1 MKLFTNKKVWSKI
14 IVILIFLL
22 LFQFV
27 SVRPVHATNDTIE
40 FAGKL
45 MSPIMSLVITLSD
58 GVMGLIHSSIMGQDE
73 ALLEIDLD
81 SSVWEILGW
90 VVIGILVVAA
100 CVAFCVLCPGGIAVI
115 IGGVAKI
122 LVAGVIGAAIW
133 SGVSDGLDKVKAASY
148 AKENLP
154 DTLYLPTYTISPE
167 EIFTGK
173 ILLFDVDFFNNSQ
186 IEIKEHKSPR
196 KSKEKDKYLNENNE
210 EVSDAK
216 DAAMDVDYYY
226 YIDDD
231 GKEVKTS
238 KQNMAQ
244 DLRGIISKWYVSLR
258 NIALVGMMIVLIYIG
273 IRMILSTIASD
284 KAKYKQMLQDW
295 FMALLLLF
303 LMHYIM
309 AFSVEI
315 VKKVTDIISTS
326 VGKDGF
332 ISVIPDDEH
341 NKMSKFIE
349 DAGMSDYLQ
358 ESNGVKYLYYPTD
371 MLGFVRIRAELANW
385 GTEYIGYGICFV
397 ILVMFT
403 LFFVFTYIK
412 RVIYM
417 AFLTII
423 APLVAFTYPIDKIK
437 DGSAQGFDKWFK
449 EYIFNL
455 LIQPL
460 HLILYYILITS
471 AFSLASTNIIY
482 SLIALGFMMP
492 AEKLLRG
499 FFGFEK
505 AHTPGLLAGPAGAAL
520 TMSAMN
526 SLANKGKKAL
536 GGGNESN
543 KGNSNNANSSSSD
556 ETRKPRMNES
566 VNEASVYGD
575 SEDNTNSINQKQAG
589 DDINNNNSEQ
599 PLLDAYD
606 EKFGTDEWDASERD
620 AMARE
625 LNSGEENK
633 LSAEEYEDEL
643 RRAGL
648 SEDEI
653 REEMKSFNKQEKDKQ
668 DNNSSIKQ
676 DKLTPYQKPKRK
688 LKAKAKRFARAEGK
702 KLAIKGLNTAKR
714 LPRNSIRFAGNIAGG
729 AIGGTIGLA
738 AGIVSGDPNKAF
750 QYTTA
755 GSAAVKSIVS
765 KYANNIPTIGKIDNA
780 DTKYQE
786 VMNNRRYEDLQR
798 DDYFKEKRKEV
809 KKALKKNFDKEEV
822 DKRMNDGTADRYIE
836 EGISANDMVA
846 AELMRK
852 EDPTLGIDKTIL
864 TVKNANAIG
873 NNYKGPDAKEWEN
886 HLASNIQEK
895 AGRNVDFA
903 KKEAKATMGRIAKYN
918 KVKKSIYK

>member
-1 MKLFTNKKVWSKI
+1 MK
-14 IVILIFLL
+14 
-22 LFQFV
+22 
-27 SVRPVHATNDTIE
+27 DT
-40 FAGKL
+40 AGN
-45 MSPIMSLVITLSD
+45 PI
-58 GVMGLIHSSIMGQDE
+58 QE
-73 ALLEIDLD
+73 
-81 SSVWEILGW
+81 
-90 VVIGILVVAA
+90 
-100 CVAFCVLCPGGIAVI
+100 
-115 IGGVAKI
+115 
-122 LVAGVIGAAIW
+122 
-133 SGVSDGLDKVKAASY
+133 VK
-148 AKENLP
+148 
-154 DTLYLPTYTISPE
+154 
-167 EIFTGK
+167 
-173 ILLFDVDFFNNSQ
+173 
-186 IEIKEHKSPR
+186 
-196 KSKEKDKYLNENNE
+196 
-210 EVSDAK
+210 
-216 DAAMDVDYYY
+216 YYY
-226 YIDDD
+226 YLDDD
-231 GKEVKTS
+231 GEEVKTS
-238 KQNMAQ
+238 KQNMATE
-244 DLRGIISKWYVSLR
+244 LRGTISKWYVTLR
-258 NIALVGMMIVLIYIG
+258 NIALVAMMIILVYIG
-273 IRMILSTIASD
+273 IRMLLSTIASD

-309 AFSVEI
+309 AFSVKI
-315 VKKVTDIISTS
+315 VEKVTDIVDSS
-326 VGKDGF
+326 VDDKQYFSLIPYSEDSGKEKKF
-332 ISVIPDDEH
+332 
-341 NKMSKFIE
+341 KKFIKEAGLE
-349 DAGMSDYLQ
+349 DCYITADGQPTKDADDASGIL
-358 ESNGVKYLYYPTD
+358 YPTNL
-371 MLGFVRIRAELANW
+371 MGYIRIDAELTTF
-385 GTEYIGYGICFV
+385 GTVYIGKALCYF
-397 ILVMFT
+397 ILVLMT
-403 LFFVFTYIK
+403 IYFVFTYLK
-412 RVIYM
+412 RVLYM

-423 APLVAFTYPIDKIK
+423 APLVAVTYPIDKIK
-437 DGSAQGFDKWFK
+437 DGSAQGFDRWFK
-449 EYIFNL
+449 EYVFNL

-460 HLILYYILITS
+460 HLLLYYILVTS
-471 AFSLASTNIIY
+471 AWNLSSTNIIY
-482 SLIALGFMMP
+482 SLVALGFMIP
-492 AEKLLRG
+492 AEKLLRN

-520 TMSAMN
+520 TMNAMN
-526 SLANKGKKAL
+526 SLANRGKKAL
-536 GGGNESN
+536 GGGNGN
-543 KGNSNNANSSSSD
+543 NNGNSNSSSN
-556 ETRKPRMNES
+556 EEARKPRMNES

-688 LKAKAKRFARAEGK
+688 LKARAKRLVRAEGK
-702 KLAIKGLNTAKR
+702 RLAIRGLNTAKR
-714 LPRNSIRFAGNIAGG
+714 LPRNAIRFAGNIAGVTLG
-729 AIGGTIGLA
+729 ASMGLA
-738 AGIVSGDPNKAF
+738 AGVASGDIKETFKYA
-750 QYTTA
+750 TTGATA
-755 GSAAVKSIVS
+755 GKSIVG
-765 KYANNIPTIGKIDNA
+765 KYTNDIPTIGKIDNE

-873 NNYKGPDAKEWEN
+873 DNYKGPDAKEWEN

>member
-1 MKLFTNKKVWSKI
+1 MK
-14 IVILIFLL
+14 
-22 LFQFV
+22 
-27 SVRPVHATNDTIE
+27 DT
-40 FAGKL
+40 AGN
-45 MSPIMSLVITLSD
+45 PI
-58 GVMGLIHSSIMGQDE
+58 QE
-73 ALLEIDLD
+73 
-81 SSVWEILGW
+81 
-90 VVIGILVVAA
+90 
-100 CVAFCVLCPGGIAVI
+100 
-115 IGGVAKI
+115 
-122 LVAGVIGAAIW
+122 
-133 SGVSDGLDKVKAASY
+133 VK
-148 AKENLP
+148 
-154 DTLYLPTYTISPE
+154 
-167 EIFTGK
+167 
-173 ILLFDVDFFNNSQ
+173 
-186 IEIKEHKSPR
+186 
-196 KSKEKDKYLNENNE
+196 
-210 EVSDAK
+210 
-216 DAAMDVDYYY
+216 YYY
-226 YIDDD
+226 YLDDD
-231 GKEVKTS
+231 GEEVKTS
-238 KQNMAQ
+238 KQNMATE
-244 DLRGIISKWYVSLR
+244 LRGTISKWYVTLR
-258 NIALVGMMIVLIYIG
+258 NIALVAMMIILVYIG
-273 IRMILSTIASD
+273 IRMLLSTIASD

-309 AFSVEI
+309 AFSVKI
-315 VKKVTDIISTS
+315 VEKVTDIVDSS
-326 VGKDGF
+326 VDDKQYFSLIPYSEDSGKEKKF
-332 ISVIPDDEH
+332 
-341 NKMSKFIE
+341 KKFIKEAGLE
-349 DAGMSDYLQ
+349 DCYITADGQPTKDADDASGIL
-358 ESNGVKYLYYPTD
+358 YPTNL
-371 MLGFVRIRAELANW
+371 MGYIRIDAELTTF
-385 GTEYIGYGICFV
+385 GTVYIGKALCYF
-397 ILVMFT
+397 ILVLMT
-403 LFFVFTYIK
+403 IYFVFTYLK
-412 RVIYM
+412 RVLYM

-423 APLVAFTYPIDKIK
+423 APLVAVTYPIDKIK
-437 DGSAQGFDKWFK
+437 DGSAQGFDRWFK
-449 EYIFNL
+449 EYVFNL

-460 HLILYYILITS
+460 HLLLYYILVTS
-471 AFSLASTNIIY
+471 AWNLSSTNIIY
-482 SLIALGFMMP
+482 SLVALGFMIP
-492 AEKLLRG
+492 AEKLLRN

-520 TMSAMN
+520 TMNAMN
-526 SLANKGKKAL
+526 SLANRGKKAL
-536 GGGNESN
+536 GGGNGN
-543 KGNSNNANSSSSD
+543 NNGNSNSSSN
-556 ETRKPRMNES
+556 EEARKPRMNES

-688 LKAKAKRFARAEGK
+688 LKARAKRLVRAEGK
-702 KLAIKGLNTAKR
+702 RLAIRGLNTAKR
-714 LPRNSIRFAGNIAGG
+714 LPRNAIRFAGNIAGVTLG
-729 AIGGTIGLA
+729 ASMGLA
-738 AGIVSGDPNKAF
+738 AGVASGDIKETFKYA
-750 QYTTA
+750 TTGATA
-755 GSAAVKSIVS
+755 GKSIVG
-765 KYANNIPTIGKIDNA
+765 KYTNDIPTIGKIDNE

>member
-1 MKLFTNKKVWSKI
+1 MERRYLGAVTSYSDQRI
-14 IVILIFLL
+14 PEDLYI
-22 LFQFV
+22 
-27 SVRPVHATNDTIE
+27 PA
-40 FAGKL
+40 
-45 MSPIMSLVITLSD
+45 ITL
-58 GVMGLIHSSIMGQDE
+58 
-73 ALLEIDLD
+73 
-81 SSVWEILGW
+81 
-90 VVIGILVVAA
+90 
-100 CVAFCVLCPGGIAVI
+100 
-115 IGGVAKI
+115 
-122 LVAGVIGAAIW
+122 
-133 SGVSDGLDKVKAASY
+133 
-148 AKENLP
+148 
-154 DTLYLPTYTISPE
+154 SPE
-167 EIFTGK
+167 EIFQGK
-173 ILLFDVDFFNNSQ
+173 ILLFNVNFF
-186 IEIKEHKSPR
+186 EKGKEPIAKYED
-196 KSKEKDKYLNENNE
+196 KKDKDGN
-210 EVSDAK
+210 VVK
-216 DAAMDVDYYY
+216 DTAGNTIQELKYYY
-226 YIDDD
+226 YLDDN
-231 GKEVKTS
+231 GEEVKTS
-238 KQNMAQ
+238 KQNMATE
-244 DLRGIISKWYVSLR
+244 LRATVSKWYVTLR
-258 NIALVGMMIVLIYIG
+258 NIALVAMMIILVYIG
-273 IRMILSTIASD
+273 IRMLLSTIASD

-309 AFSVEI
+309 AFSVKI
-315 VKKVTDIISTS
+315 VEKVTNIVDSS
-326 VGKDGF
+326 VDKKQYFSLIPFSSDSGKAKKFKEFVQEAGLQDCYITADGQQTQDE
-332 ISVIPDDEH
+332 DDA
-341 NKMSKFIE
+341 KGI
-349 DAGMSDYLQ
+349 L
-358 ESNGVKYLYYPTD
+358 YPTNL
-371 MLGFVRIRAELANW
+371 MGYIRIDAELTTF
-385 GTEYIGYGICFV
+385 GTVYIGKALCYF
-397 ILVMFT
+397 ILVLMT
-403 LFFVFTYIK
+403 IYFVFTYLK
-412 RVIYM
+412 RVLYM

-423 APLVAFTYPIDKIK
+423 APLVAVTYPIDKIN
-437 DGSAQGFDKWFK
+437 DGSAQGFDRWFK
-449 EYIFNL
+449 EYVFNL

-460 HLILYYILITS
+460 HLVLYYILVTS
-471 AFSLASTNIIY
+471 AWNLSSTNIIY
-482 SLIALGFMMP
+482 SLVALGFMIP
-492 AEKLLRG
+492 AEKLLRS

-520 TMSAMN
+520 TMNAMN
-526 SLANKGKKAL
+526 SLANRGKKAL
-536 GGGNESN
+536 GGGNGN
-543 KGNSNNANSSSSD
+543 NNGNSNSSSN
-556 ETRKPRMNES
+556 EEARKPRMNES

-688 LKAKAKRFARAEGK
+688 IKATIKNWGRQGMRYGKAALVKDAT
-702 KLAIKGLNTAKR
+702 KGLNTLKK
-714 LPRNSIRFAGNIAGG
+714 LPGNSIKFARNVTGGVLGAGF
-729 AIGGTIGLA
+729 GLA
-738 AGIVSGDPNKAF
+738 AGIASGDIKETF
-750 QYTTA
+750 KYTTMGATA
-755 GSAAVKSIVS
+755 GKNFVG
-765 KYANNIPTIGKIDNA
+765 KYMNDTPPVGKISNPD
-780 DTKYQE
+780 DKYQE
-786 VMNNRRYEDLQR
+786 VLNSRKYEDLEKSK
-798 DDYFKEKRKEV
+798 YIKEKRKEV
-809 KKALKKNFDKEEV
+809 EKALKKNFDKEEV